1 MAPACIASSMFANR
15 CFSCADAVRGRPMTS
30 PTKKSVDSFFILACV
45 VREGTV
51 NRSGCSST
59 PLIAGGNALL
69 LAFATSD
76 DAAERA
82 DDADKR
88 PAVLTGITF
97 RRTLLIAAGPAN
109 HRVTFA

>member
-1 MAPACIASSMFANR
+1 MLANR
-15 CFSCADAVRGRPMTS
+15 CFSCADATRGRAMTS
-30 PTKKSVDSFFILACV
+30 PTKKSLDSFFILACV
-45 VREGTV
+45 GGEGTV
-51 NRSGCSST
+51 NCSGCSST

-69 LAFATSD
+69 LAFPACNDAT
-76 DAAERA
+76 ERA

-97 RRTLLIAAGPAN
+97 GRTLLVAAGPAN